1 MTPPE
6 VPQPSPARLTD
17 FAGHPAV
24 VGVLPG
30 QPELVALTAASLA
43 RAIKCPTLYFAYVD
57 PSRYIEEEYLD
68 GSVRHLPID
77 PDGVDDRWQDTEA
90 HLRRDLSRSLSGVD
104 LQWDLRYLAGRT
116 DRALTHLARAVD
128 AAVIIVGSRAPGPG
142 AKMREVVEGSVAVHL
157 AHHQHR
163 PVLTVPLSVVDWKAR
178 TPW

>member
-24 VGVLPG
+24 VGVVPG
-30 QPELVALTAASLA
+30 QPPLVALTAASLA
-43 RAIKCPTLYFAYVD
+43 RAIGSSILYFAYVD
-57 PSRYIEEEYLD
+57 PSRYVEQEHPD
-68 GSVRHLPID
+68 GTVRHLAVD
-77 PDGVDDRWQDTEA
+77 PDGVDDRWQSTES
-90 HLRRDLSRSLSGVD
+90 HLRKDLDRSLSGVD
-104 LQWDLRYLAGRT
+104 VDWDFRYLAGRT

-128 AAVIIVGSRAPGPG
+128 AAVIIVGSRAPGSG
-142 AKMREVVEGSVAVHL
+142 AKMREFIEGSVAVHL
-157 AHHQHR
+157 AQHQHR